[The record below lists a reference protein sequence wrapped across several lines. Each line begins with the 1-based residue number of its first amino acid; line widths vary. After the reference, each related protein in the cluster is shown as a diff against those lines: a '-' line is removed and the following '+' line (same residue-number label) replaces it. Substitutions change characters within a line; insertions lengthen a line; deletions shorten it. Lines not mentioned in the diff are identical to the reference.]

1 MKLKA
6 LSGTLLALCFVLVMT
21 ACGQTNTNSST
32 SNSGANESA
41 AAQKITLRLWYW
53 NGAISDSTIEAA
65 KAKFPNIDLRAEKLP
80 SGGDYLTKLKTT
92 IAGGGDGP
100 DIVAMDSWVSSML
113 EYKDKY
119 VNLYDQGAADIEP
132 QYLDWKWKMAATS
145 DNKYLIGLPI
155 DVAPVVLYYRSDLFA
170 KAGVPSTPD
179 AIKSQ
184 VKTWDDYFKLLKQVK
199 DSTGTQSGT
208 IVDIFRSLLGQSSQ
222 GFFDQDGKF
231 IGDQAHIKSA
241 WDASVKAYQAGLT
254 FPYSNDSEKN
264 AALNNGKISSFTG
277 ASWAVGDLIGAAPD
291 TKGKWNIA
299 YPPGGVGNQG
309 GSFLVS

>member
-1 MKLKA
+1 
-6 LSGTLLALCFVLVMT
+6 
-21 ACGQTNTNSST
+21 
-32 SNSGANESA
+32 
-41 AAQKITLRLWYW
+41 
-53 NGAISDSTIEAA
+53 
-65 KAKFPNIDLRAEKLP
+65 
-80 SGGDYLTKLKTT
+80 
-92 IAGGGDGP
+92 
-100 DIVAMDSWVSSML
+100 ML

-208 IVDIFRSLLGQSSQ
+208 IVDIFRACL
-222 GFFDQDGKF
+222 
-231 IGDQAHIKSA
+231 
-241 WDASVKAYQAGLT
+241 VKAAKASLIKMV
-254 FPYSNDSEKN
+254 N
-264 AALNNGKISSFTG
+264 SSVTK
-277 ASWAVGDLIGAAPD
+277 LILRVLGMHQLRLIKLA
-291 TKGKWNIA
+291 
-299 YPPGGVGNQG
+299 
-309 GSFLVS
+309 